1 MPHCSWSRNS
11 TPTRPVLTGW
21 MSLNSFRCNCTV
33 SVLISRK
40 RAPTISMV
48 GYGITTKTSQQRM
61 DINKLSSV
69 SSIQMILSGLNW
81 ASRLHRAIAQVC
93 HTLLNK
99 NIGKIHRT
107 NKQQYNRTWTRL
119 NKCEKDARTVARI
132 VHKTLI
138 SVVFSV
144 PFFLPICLSLFI
156 YKRFAFMCVCVCVF
170 FDVLFALLAAFVRLC
185 DCCFIVWRIAS
196 KAAVGNATLR
206 RISLIT
212 SECWGC
218 PSHMPW

>member
-170 FDVLFALLAAFVRLC
+170 FLMFFLLYLPLLCGFVIVASLFGGLLQKLP
-185 DCCFIVWRIAS
+185 
-196 KAAVGNATLR
+196 
-206 RISLIT
+206 
-212 SECWGC
+212 WGMQHWEG
-218 PSHMPW
+218 SR